1 MKIRGRTAVILFG
14 IVLLIVGFSSYGA
27 FSETGNMEKEAAA
40 NGADAF
46 NFETRTVMLNS
57 GHEMPIYGLGTY
69 SLHDDVCRNSVT
81 AALNRGVRLID
92 TAHAYGN
99 EKEIGEAIRNSGVP
113 REEIFVITK
122 LYPNQFSNPE
132 TAIEEALQNLDIGYI
147 DMLLLHHLQCYQN
160 YHAHQLTCI
169 FD

>member
-99 EKEIGEAIRNSGVP
+99 EKEIGEGNPGIPECQER
-113 REEIFVITK
+113 R
-122 LYPNQFSNPE
+122 FS
-132 TAIEEALQNLDIGYI
+132 
-147 DMLLLHHLQCYQN
+147 
-160 YHAHQLTCI
+160 
-169 FD
+169 

>member
-1 MKIRGRTAVILFG
+1 MEKGVRADEDTGKNSSHSVRDRFAV
-14 IVLLIVGFSSYGA
+14 VGFSSYGA

-92 TAHAYGN
+92 TAHALW
-99 EKEIGEAIRNSGVP
+99 E
-113 REEIFVITK
+113 
-122 LYPNQFSNPE
+122 
-132 TAIEEALQNLDIGYI
+132 
-147 DMLLLHHLQCYQN
+147 
-160 YHAHQLTCI
+160 
-169 FD
+169 